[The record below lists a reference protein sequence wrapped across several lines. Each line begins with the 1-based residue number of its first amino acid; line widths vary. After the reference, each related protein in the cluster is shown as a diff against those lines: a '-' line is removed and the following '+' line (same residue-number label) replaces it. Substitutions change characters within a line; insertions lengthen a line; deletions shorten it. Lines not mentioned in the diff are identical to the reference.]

1 MNEFENEFDHLVAGL
16 ENLVGEGEI
25 EARKIMGNEQYE
37 ETVSFI
43 RKNQALVIE
52 KEEVQIQ
59 YIKTSTALQS
69 VIAITILSIPVLA
82 TAWSFV
88 LWFR

>member
-69 VIAITILSIPVLA
+69 VIAIAILFIPILA